1 MNGDRGVDALGTL
14 GWGLRKY
21 AWLVAL
27 FVLGIGVLLPL
38 VQSQRPPVYEAEALV
53 ASVSLSPVTNL
64 DAVPRYGDRV
74 FDNGEVAAEIR
85 EVLSTDLG
93 VDLQPSADVIPR
105 YVESVSEQDN
115 PSFTIIGRSDDP
127 NEAVLLADVAAATF
141 VSELN
146 STTSESIGTF
156 AIQSSAD
163 PPSSAV
169 PALGG
174 GGFALALGALA
185 GLLAG
190 VGAVA
195 LLMLFRRPVLDAG
208 TAAQVA
214 GVPVVGRVLL
224 SRHHSDDLHASTG
237 LAPLCRRLL
246 TGSSSVVMLVSS
258 AKDQGYRHRIA
269 AALSQVFR
277 GEAIT
282 LVEGPTTEQLAS
294 RPRGATV
301 LLVTHEGV
309 SQSALRD
316 DSAEYLAP
324 EDDGGLVLVGRQS
337 RWARRRKSP
346 SAAAPRAEPPSTGPP
361 SRAAERPSRHVN
373 DPTPAG
379 DASATDDASRS
390 GSHPLGS

>member
-1 MNGDRGVDALGTL
+1 
-14 GWGLRKY
+14 LRKY

-38 VQSQRPPVYEAEALV
+38 VQSQRAPVYEAEALV
-53 ASVSLSPVTNL
+53 ASVTLSPVTNL

-93 VDLQPSADVIPR
+93 VEVGRSADVIPR

-163 PPSSAV
+163 PPSSPV
-169 PALGG
+169 PSLGG
-174 GGFALALGALA
+174 GGFALVLGALA

-190 VGAVA
+190 IGAVA
-195 LLMLFRRPVLDAG
+195 LLMLFRRPVLDSG

-224 SRHHSDDLHASTG
+224 SRHEGDDLHASTG

-246 TGSSSVVMLVSS
+246 AGSSSVVILVSS
-258 AKDQGYRHRIA
+258 PKDEQYRHRIA
-269 AALSQVFR
+269 AALSQVLR
-277 GEAIT
+277 GQSIT
-282 LVEGPTTEQLAS
+282 VVEGPTTEQLAS

-309 SQSALRD
+309 SQSTLRD
-316 DSAEYLAP
+316 DSAEYLAL
-324 EDDGGLVLVGRQS
+324 EDDGGLVLVGKQS
-337 RWARRRKSP
+337 RWGRRRKSS
-346 SAAAPRAEPPSTGPP
+346 SATAPREAPPSTGTS
-361 SRAAERPSRHVN
+361 SRAAERSSHRV
-373 DPTPAG
+373 DDSTPTG
-379 DASATDDASRS
+379 DAAATGDASRS

>member
-38 VQSQRPPVYEAEALV
+38 VQSQVDPVYEAEALV
-53 ASVSLSPVTNL
+53 APVSLSPVTNL

-85 EVLSTDLG
+85 AVLATDLG
-93 VDLQPSADVIPR
+93 VELGQGADVIPK

-115 PSFTIIGRSDDP
+115 PSFTVIGRAEDP
-127 NEAVLLADVAAATF
+127 DEAVLLADVAAATF

-146 STTSESIGTF
+146 STTSESVGTF
-156 AIQSSAD
+156 SIQSSAD
-163 PPSSAV
+163 PPSTPV

-174 GGFALALGALA
+174 GGFALVLGALA

-208 TAAQVA
+208 SAAQVA
-214 GVPVVGRVLL
+214 GVPVVGRVQL
-224 SRHHSDDLHASTG
+224 SRHQSDDLNASTG
-237 LAPLCRRLL
+237 LAPLCRKLL
-246 TGSSSVVMLVSS
+246 ASSSSVVMLVSS

-269 AALSQVFR
+269 AALSEVFR
-277 GEAIT
+277 GKRIT
-282 LVEGPTTEQLAS
+282 LVDGPTTDQLAS
-294 RPRGATV
+294 RPLGATV

-309 SQSALRD
+309 SQSTLRD

-324 EDDGGLVLVGRQS
+324 DDDGGLVLVGRQS
-337 RWARRRKSP
+337 RWGRRRKSS
-346 SAAAPRAEPPSTGPP
+346 SAAAPRAEP
-361 SRAAERPSRHVN
+361 
-373 DPTPAG
+373 
-379 DASATDDASRS
+379 
-390 GSHPLGS
+390 LGT